1 MSSGS
6 PTVLLAVGIPLGVI
20 TFLLVLFAFI
30 FTMVRRR
37 FAQARALLEQE
48 GIALDSGPQW
58 ITIHYSAFRARG
70 IRIGAGVNKSRGSL
84 VLTRQGRI
92 ILMPGFSGRYWLVPP
107 NITVGI
113 AEDGRLHI
121 HSDSPSGEGA
131 SGSID
136 YRIAVPEAAAWM
148 NALTQAGARPHP
160 G

>member
-6 PTVLLAVGIPLGVI
+6 PTLLLAIGIPAAVV
-20 TFLLVLFAFI
+20 TFLIVLFAFI
-30 FTMVRRR
+30 ITMVRRR
-37 FAQARALLEQE
+37 FAQARAALEHE
-48 GIALDSGPQW
+48 GIALESGPRW
-58 ITIHYSAFRARG
+58 MTIRYSSFRARG
-70 IRIGAGVNKSRGSL
+70 MRIGAGINKTRGSL

-92 ILMPGFSGRYWLVPP
+92 ILMPGFQGRYWLVPP

-121 HSDSPSGEGA
+121 HCDKPSGEGA

-136 YRIAVPEAAAWM
+136 YRIAMPEAAAWM
-148 NALTQAGARPHP
+148 TALTQAGAQPLA